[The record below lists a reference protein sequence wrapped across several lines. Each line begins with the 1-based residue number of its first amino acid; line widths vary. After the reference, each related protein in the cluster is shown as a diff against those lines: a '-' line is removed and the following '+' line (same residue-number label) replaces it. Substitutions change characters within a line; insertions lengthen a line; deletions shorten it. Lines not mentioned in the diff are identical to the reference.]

1 MSTMSDTPMT
11 LETALRTAIEHE
23 HKVRDHY
30 AKGAAIIADTQGRR
44 VFETLA
50 REEQGHCDYLT
61 SRLDEWSKT
70 GAIQVRELTTILPNA
85 DWIRQAG
92 AKAARDPQATLAVQG
107 ELELLKVALELEH
120 ASSAF
125 YRALVDTLGATD
137 RLMFARFLEIENAH
151 LAIVQAE
158 IDALAGHGHWFDI
171 MEFSLEAQ

>member
-1 MSTMSDTPMT
+1 MT
-11 LETALRTAIEHE
+11 LETALKTAIEHE

-50 REEQGHCDYLT
+50 REEQGHCDYLA
-61 SRLDEWSKT
+61 SRLNEWSKA
-70 GAIQVRELTTILPNA
+70 GAIQVRELTSILPDA
-85 DWIRQAG
+85 EWIQRAG
-92 AKAARDPQATLAVQG
+92 AKAARDPHATLAIQG
-107 ELELLKVALELEH
+107 ELDLLKVALELER

-125 YRALVDTLGATD
+125 YRTLVDTLGAPH
-137 RLMFARFLEIENAH
+137 RPLFARFLEIENAH

-158 IDALAGHGHWFDI
+158 IDAIAGHGHWFDV